1 MHLVAF
7 MGAICGEG
15 RGNWEVRFI
24 MRTFEGVRVIDFT
37 QAVAGPFATY
47 QLALQG
53 ADVVKVE
60 QPGAGDQGRQMYRL
74 DADFQKLG
82 YSAIFLCGNAGKR
95 SLTLDLKHPDARAV
109 VHRLVRD
116 ADVVIENFKAGTMDR
131 MGFGWNDLKQLNP
144 KLVYCSIS
152 GFGQT
157 GPRAAAAAYD
167 PTIQAAS
174 GVMAVN
180 GVPETGPMR
189 VGAIIC
195 DMSSS
200 ITAAFA
206 IAGALFKRERAGVG
220 GHLDLSMQDVAAA
233 FMSPNLLQAA
243 YGFEP
248 DLMGNKSLSGNPMAT
263 AFPTKAGV
271 LLLIPAT
278 DAQCAKIWPVVGRP
292 EFSDDPRFTTLDAR
306 LANHADCTAALMAGL
321 ASETAADWELRFAE
335 AGVPAAAV
343 LTLPEVL
350 EDRQLAHRGT
360 IQTMKSPADDR
371 DLIHTRTPFKISGE
385 ETGPDCPPPLVGA
398 DTDAV
403 LGELGYGA
411 DEIVALREA
420 SVV

>member
-157 GPRAAAAAYD
+157 GPRAAAAHL
-167 PTIQAAS
+167 
-174 GVMAVN
+174 
-180 GVPETGPMR
+180 
-189 VGAIIC
+189 GAGSARRGIHVVR
-195 DMSSS
+195 
-200 ITAAFA
+200 
-206 IAGALFKRERAGVG
+206 AGAWHGGGARHLPRLPAGHVRRPG
-220 GHLDLSMQDVAAA
+220 
-233 FMSPNLLQAA
+233 
-243 YGFEP
+243 P
-248 DLMGNKSLSGNPMAT
+248 D
-263 AFPTKAGV
+263 
-271 LLLIPAT
+271 
-278 DAQCAKIWPVVGRP
+278 GRP
-292 EFSDDPRFTTLDAR
+292 LRGAVRGGALWPRR
-306 LANHADCTAALMAGL
+306 L
-321 ASETAADWELRFAE
+321 R
-335 AGVPAAAV
+335 
-343 LTLPEVL
+343 
-350 EDRQLAHRGT
+350 
-360 IQTMKSPADDR
+360 
-371 DLIHTRTPFKISGE
+371 
-385 ETGPDCPPPLVGA
+385 
-398 DTDAV
+398 
-403 LGELGYGA
+403 
-411 DEIVALREA
+411 
-420 SVV
+420 